1 MVRYSAGVLYP
12 DSFSISTSPAGF
24 CGGRDA
30 TEFGESGTRGP
41 RCSPLLAGSAINGV
55 CLVGPR
61 RVSALPSTTCLS
73 APLSIPPAAMLFV
86 LVVSDALD
94 FGPSSSDVVHAAKAQ
109 AVRSAKKSRI
119 KRNPVVVL
127 VSIEGVFP
135 RCRCEIADNSAF
147 RASNCCPILP
157 RYYQRPGSSPVWP
170 RAVARL
176 SWACVGS
183 CSARGG
189 PALTCSRGEFLFM
202 PRAKKFRLNC
212 LENQY
217 ND

>member
-1 MVRYSAGVLYP
+1 CFREGMVKYSAGVLYP

-24 CGGRDA
+24 CEGRDA
-30 TEFGESGTRGP
+30 TEFGGSGTREP
-41 RCSPLLAGSAINGV
+41 RCWPLVAGSAVNGV
-55 CLVGPR
+55 YLVGPR

-73 APLSIPPAAMLFV
+73 APLSISPAAMLFV

-94 FGPSSSDVVHAAKAQ
+94 FGPSSSEVVHAAKAQ

-157 RYYQRPGSSPVWP
+157 SITRGPEAVPSG
-170 RAVARL
+170 RAPWL
-176 SWACVGS
+176 
-183 CSARGG
+183 
-189 PALTCSRGEFLFM
+189 
-202 PRAKKFRLNC
+202 
-212 LENQY
+212 
-217 ND
+217 